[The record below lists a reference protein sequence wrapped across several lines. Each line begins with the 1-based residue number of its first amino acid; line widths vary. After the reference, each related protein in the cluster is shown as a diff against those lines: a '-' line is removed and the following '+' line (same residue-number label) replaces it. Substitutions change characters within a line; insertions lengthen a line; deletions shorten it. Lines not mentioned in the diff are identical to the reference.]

1 MNNKVSTPG
10 FRSVPR
16 TGVIYVMHEAMK
28 HGYSADDSSWA
39 NLGQGAPET
48 GVFGESPLRQ
58 ESVDI
63 LKNHHEYSPV
73 VGLTDLRKKVAEFYN
88 YFYRKGKSSQYTY
101 ENVCISGGGRAGL
114 TRLAASLNSINMGH
128 FIPDYT
134 AYEELLNIFKAFVSI
149 PILLSPKKHY
159 TFSTTE
165 LTKEITGRGLQALL
179 ISNPCNPTGKL
190 ISDEEL
196 NQWVS
201 VARKLECTFI
211 MDEFYS
217 HYIYA
222 DNIDES
228 PKMVSAA
235 EFVND
240 VNTDPVIIVDGLTK
254 NWRYPGWRISWT
266 VAPVDVIERIS
277 SAGSFLDGGANHPF
291 QNEAVFLLDPE
302 HTMAETYAIQ
312 KEFSEKRT
320 FVLNRLAGMN
330 IDVELAPQGSFYVW
344 ANLANL
350 PEPINDGMAL
360 FKEGLKEKVITVPGN
375 FFDVNPGKRRSY
387 ARFQQYSRISFG
399 PGMVEIKQGL
409 DSLGRVI
416 EKFDKS

>member
-1 MNNKVSTPG
+1 MTNNYSKTPG

-16 TGVIYVMHEAMK
+16 TGVIYVMHEAIK
-28 HGYSADDSSWA
+28 HGYFPEKKEWA

-48 GVFGESPLRQ
+48 GALEESPERRQ
-58 ESVDI
+58 SVEI
-63 LKNHHEYSPV
+63 LINHHEYSPV

-114 TRLAASLNSINMGH
+114 TRLAASLSNINMGH

-159 TFSTTE
+159 SFSTKE
-165 LTKEITGRGLQALL
+165 LTKEITGRGLKALL

-201 VARKLECTFI
+201 ISRKLECTFI

-217 HYIYA
+217 HYIYS
-222 DNIDES
+222 DNNKEQ

-235 EFVND
+235 EFVDD
-240 VNTDPVIIVDGLTK
+240 VNLDPVIIVDGLTK

-291 QNEAVFLLDPE
+291 QKETISLLDPKN
-302 HTMAETYAIQ
+302 TIAETSAIQ
-312 KEFSEKRT
+312 NMFGKKRSYM
-320 FVLNRLAGMN
+320 LNRLAEMN
-330 IDVELAPQGSFYVW
+330 IKVELEPQGSFYVW
-344 ANLANL
+344 VNLSNL
-350 PEPINDGMAL
+350 PVPINDGMAL

-399 PGMVEIKQGL
+399 PSMAEIKQGL
-409 DSLGRVI
+409 DSLERTI
-416 EKFDKS
+416 QQFKS